1 MEQTARKV
9 NISQEISKN
18 LMQDSKIFES
28 EIVKSNN

>member
-9 NISQEISKN
+9 NISQAISKN

-28 EIVKSNN
+28 EIVKSNS

>member
-1 MEQTARKV
+1 MEQTERKV

-18 LMQDSKIFES
+18 LMQDSKIFKS